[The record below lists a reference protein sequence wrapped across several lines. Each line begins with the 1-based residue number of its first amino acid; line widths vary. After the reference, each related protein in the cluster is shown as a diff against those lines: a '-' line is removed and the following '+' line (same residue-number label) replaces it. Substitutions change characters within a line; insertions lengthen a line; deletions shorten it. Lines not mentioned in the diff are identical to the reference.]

1 MNKFKVGDKVVI
13 VDGGY
18 GLDLSDLCNLGIV
31 INDTVLT
38 IKAIKGGRA
47 TFKEVDGCDAY
58 TLYKGIHLTGLKSAD
73 TTQQKRAELKAA
85 IELVQSY
92 KIITTASQAYVNSD
106 ATYTF
111 NTMGGGSLG
120 WTGLEGLLDKLLP
133 LESPQQKKLKELE
146 KQQLEI
152 VAKMEQLR
160 SEL

>member
-31 INDTVLT
+31 INVTVLT
-38 IKAIKGGRA
+38 IKSIKNDRA

-58 TLYKGIHLTGLKSAD
+58 TLYRGIHPTGLKLAD

-92 KIITTASQAYVNSD
+92 
-106 ATYTF
+106 
-111 NTMGGGSLG
+111 GGGISYPG
-120 WTGLEGLLDKLLP
+120 SYGCGTYFTDKVLP